1 MKDIIKHPSVPKK
14 ENLKALYDLLN
25 SICTDPKLFYSKD
38 DVKKLKTDKSNIF
51 L

>member
-25 SICTDPKLFYSKD
+25 SICNDPKLFYSKD
-38 DVKKLKTDKSNIF
+38 EVKKLKNDKSNIF